1 VSCAPPLPSSN
12 RFSVL
17 PIYDVSTP
25 AHITEKDEDA
35 QSKPIGAEADL
46 TSRPPRKPKW
56 ERRMSPKLI
65 IRSLEE
71 GPNCLMIPTHLKT
84 TDTMEEASTE
94 AMVDTGATGDFIDQ
108 DFVARPNSRPGSC
121 PSRFRCTM

>member
-1 VSCAPPLPSSN
+1 VSRAPPLPSSN

-35 QSKPIGAEADL
+35 QFKPISADADADPKEL
-46 TSRPPRKPKW
+46 RPPCKPKW

-65 IRSLEE
+65 ICSLEQ
-71 GPNCLMIPTHLKT
+71 GPNCLMIPMHLKT
-84 TDTMEEASTE
+84 TDTLEEASTE
-94 AMVDTGATGDFIDQ
+94 AMVDTGTTGDFI
-108 DFVARPNSRPGSC
+108 N
-121 PSRFRCTM
+121 